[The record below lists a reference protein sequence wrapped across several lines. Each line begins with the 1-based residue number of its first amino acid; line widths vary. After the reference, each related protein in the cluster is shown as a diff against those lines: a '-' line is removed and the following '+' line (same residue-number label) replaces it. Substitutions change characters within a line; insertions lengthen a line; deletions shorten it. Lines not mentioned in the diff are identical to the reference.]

1 MSQGVGDR
9 AKEEVTRMF
18 QEYPSVVACL
28 LDAQGVDRRTLA
40 DPTPSLN
47 SRGEPYPQ
55 ATIFDAVRGGENVKV
70 EIIDWSRGRGL
81 DNSTSSGSVHVSVW
95 DPRVPPEKRGN
106 SLIQPR
112 TEISV
117 AGRPDTGN
125 EGGQYVRTLLVGSRG
140 ESSYSITEAIR
151 NVQGMRDGEIKY
163 TNSTAP
169 VAEVPE
175 HGIPERVR
183 EMHERARCFGG

>member
-9 AKEEVTRMF
+9 AQEEVTRMF
-18 QEYPSVVACL
+18 QQYPSVVACL

-40 DPTPSLN
+40 DPTPALN

-55 ATIFDAVRGGENVKV
+55 ATIFNAFRGGEWVKV
-70 EIIDWSRGRGL
+70 KITDLSRGLG
-81 DNSTSSGSVHVSVW
+81 NITTGSVHVSVW
-95 DPRVPPEKRGN
+95 DPRVPPERRGN

-140 ESSYSITEAIR
+140 ESSYSITEAVR
-151 NVQGMRDGEIKY
+151 NVIGMRDGEIKY

-175 HGIPERVR
+175 HGIPENVR
-183 EMHERARCFGG
+183 EMHQRARCFGG

>member
-1 MSQGVGDR
+1 
-9 AKEEVTRMF
+9 MF
-18 QEYPSVVACL
+18 QQYPSVVACL

-55 ATIFDAVRGGENVKV
+55 ATVFDATRGGERVKV
-70 EIIDWSRGRGL
+70 EIIDWSRG
-81 DNSTSSGSVHVSVW
+81 SGDIAPGWSVHVSVW
-95 DPRVPPEKRGN
+95 DPRVPPEERGDF
-106 SLIQPR
+106 LIQPR
-112 TEISV
+112 TEILV
-117 AGRPDTGN
+117 AGGPDTGN
-125 EGGQYVRTLLVGSRG
+125 EGGQYVRTLLVGSKKNG
-140 ESSYSITEAIR
+140 ESSYSITEAVR
-151 NVQGMRDGEIKY
+151 NVIGMRDGEIKY

-175 HGIPERVR
+175 HGIPEHVR